1 MKLIME
7 NWRKFLFEA
16 RPEEAEMI
24 KDALDIPI
32 SEYPFS
38 DIFGDSYRKIMEY
51 RTINPDTPFGN
62 AIDIL
67 KKFGW
72 TIETTKETVEKNKRI
87 KRKTGKK
94 KLKLETKSLMK
105 QKPLPL
111 WERMDNLS
119 V

>member
-1 MKLIME
+1 ME

-87 KRKTGKK
+87 KRK
-94 KLKLETKSLMK
+94 L
-105 QKPLPL
+105 
-111 WERMDNLS
+111 RYY
-119 V
+119 